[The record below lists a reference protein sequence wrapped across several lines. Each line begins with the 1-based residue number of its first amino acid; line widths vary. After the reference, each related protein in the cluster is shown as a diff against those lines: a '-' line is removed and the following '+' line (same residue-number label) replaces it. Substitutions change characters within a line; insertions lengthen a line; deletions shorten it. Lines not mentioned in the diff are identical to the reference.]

1 MRADLPPLD
10 LLCRQSA
17 WLAPARARLLRRI
30 GVAHRRRVLDLG
42 AGYGAVTAELA
53 RRSGGLTAALDRNEA
68 ALRAHPRAARRAGAG
83 AADSL
88 VAGAA
93 RVAGDARRLPFAAGA
108 FDLIFTQ
115 LVWLWLPVAD
125 VLPEVWRVMA
135 PGGALI
141 ALEPDYGGMME
152 HPADVAVADV
162 WRAALARA
170 GADALVGR
178 KLPGL
183 LAERGFDVQ
192 VDLLAT
198 LSPPAEERFDLLR
211 GLPLTD
217 AERLTVTAAAAASA
231 SRREVWQQ
239 VVHLPFFL
247 ITATRP
253 ATVYR

>member
-1 MRADLPPLD
+1 MRADLPPVD
-10 LLCRQSA
+10 LICRQSA
-17 WLAPARARLLRRI
+17 WLAPARSRLLRRI

-68 ALRAHPRAARRAGAG
+68 ALRAAE
-83 AADSL
+83 SL
-88 VAGAA
+88 VADAA
-93 RVAGDARRLPFAAGA
+93 RVVGDARRLPFAAGA
-108 FDLIFTQ
+108 FDLVFTQ

-152 HPADVAVADV
+152 YPADVAVADV

-170 GADALVGR
+170 GADPLVGR

-183 LAERGFDVQ
+183 LAARGFDVQ

-217 AERLTVTAAAAASA
+217 AERLAAAAAAAASA
-231 SRREVWQQ
+231 SRGGVWQQ

>member
-1 MRADLPPLD
+1 MRPDLPAPD
-10 LLCRQSA
+10 LLRQQSD

-42 AGYGAVTAELA
+42 AGYGAATAELA
-53 RRSGGLTAALDRNEA
+53 RRSGGLTAALDRDEA
-68 ALRAHPRAARRAGAG
+68 ALG
-83 AADSL
+83 AADAPF
-88 VAGAA
+88 VGAA

-108 FDLIFTQ
+108 FDLVFTQ
-115 LVWLWLPVAD
+115 LVWLWLPVAA
-125 VLPEVWRVMA
+125 VAPEVWRVLA

-152 HPADVAVADV
+152 HPPDVAVAEV

-170 GADALVGR
+170 GADPLVGR

-183 LAERGFDVQ
+183 LAACGFDVQ
-192 VDLLAT
+192 VDLFAT

-211 GLPLTD
+211 GLLLTD
-217 AERLTVTAAAAASA
+217 AERLAVAEAAAASA
-231 SRREVWQQ
+231 RRRGVWGQ

-253 ATVYR
+253 ATV